1 VWQAVFST
9 NFLVEPVDKI
19 TTSMIAFAIILGL
32 PKRTIGGYPKAEQA
46 TVEGG
51 GSKNQLY
58 IAIGVVVLLVLF
70 AAFMLR
76 NILGG

>member
-1 VWQAVFST
+1 M
-9 NFLVEPVDKI
+9 L
-19 TTSMIAFAIILGL
+19 AFAIILGL
-32 PKRTIGGYPKAEQA
+32 PKRTIGGYPKPEQ
-46 TVEGG
+46 VEVTGNTNN
-51 GSKNQLY
+51 SQLY

>member
-1 VWQAVFST
+1 MQAVFST

-19 TTSMIAFAIILGL
+19 TTAMLAFSIVQGLSRRFIARFPYPENVEIEAGAG
-32 PKRTIGGYPKAEQA
+32 RT
-46 TVEGG
+46 
-51 GSKNQLY
+51 QLY

>member
-1 VWQAVFST
+1 
-9 NFLVEPVDKI
+9 VE
-19 TTSMIAFAIILGL
+19 A
-32 PKRTIGGYPKAEQA
+32 
-46 TVEGG
+46 EGG
-51 GSKNQLY
+51 TNKNQMY

>member
-1 VWQAVFST
+1 M
-9 NFLVEPVDKI
+9 L
-19 TTSMIAFAIILGL
+19 AFAIVLGL
-32 PKRTIGGYPKAEQA
+32 PKRMIGGYPKASQ
-46 TVEGG
+46 VEVSGG
-51 GSKNQLY
+51 QSNTQMY